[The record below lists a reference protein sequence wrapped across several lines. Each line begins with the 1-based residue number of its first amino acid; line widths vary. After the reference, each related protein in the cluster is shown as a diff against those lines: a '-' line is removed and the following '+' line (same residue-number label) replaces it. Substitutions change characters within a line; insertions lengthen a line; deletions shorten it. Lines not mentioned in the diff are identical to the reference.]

1 MSVQKRRNSLLKSS
15 ISINS
20 IRSSVANFTEGLV
33 RSRETASEI
42 VKKTNEN
49 NKFKRTLIGKDNGFF
64 AKRRENARRRQR
76 EDELEAS
83 TVQGTTKRQ
92 GNVVSRSTKGFLG
105 RILDFFGIV
114 LIGWF
119 VNTLPQILKSIQGLI
134 KRIQGVITTLTNFM
148 DSIGDFL
155 TNIGTGISQ
164 AIQQLSSGIDL
175 GLLRRQNEESL
186 ESANN
191 NLNRVRRDMLTTGIL
206 YNNPANA
213 GLEDYSGETLI
224 PTPLDDAVDGKEK
237 KEDKKPEEQKS
248 TSDKNVEGKEDEKN
262 TKEFGSVDQR
272 SSETKPQKED
282 DPNNQN
288 LIQGIQDDKEIK
300 QKKSE
305 EAQSKGESIDDRND
319 ENDMD
324 KKKKDGNVELLSG
337 VKNFMSGFFGGEGQQ
352 QANKQKNESED
363 KKDTSS
369 MLSGFKA
376 NLEKLKTLD
385 IASAATKDKSSL
397 VDPPKRDRNNLKTN
411 KNKNRSQVVIIE
423 KGVPINTPPVPSGG
437 GGGGGSS
444 LNSID
449 GLQDSE
455 AMKRGIKK
463 LQSVILAN

>member
-1 MSVQKRRNSLLKSS
+1 MSIKKRRDSLLKSS

-20 IRSSVANFTEGLV
+20 IRNSVSNFTKGLIS
-33 RSRETASEI
+33 SRETASEI

-49 NKFKRTLIGKDNGFF
+49 NKFKRTLIGKDNSFF

-134 KRIQGVITTLTNFM
+134 KRIQGVISILTNFM
-148 DSIGDFL
+148 NSIGDFL
-155 TNIGTGISQ
+155 ISIGQGISG
-164 AIQQLSSGIDL
+164 AILKLTSGIDL
-175 GLLRRQNEESL
+175 GLLKRQNEESL

-191 NLNRVRRDMLTTGIL
+191 NMNKVRKDMLTTGIL

-213 GLEDYSGETLI
+213 GLEDYSGENLI
-224 PTPLDDAVDGKEK
+224 KTPLDDENEK
-237 KEDKKPEEQKS
+237 QKS
-248 TSDKNVEGKEDEKN
+248 TSDKNVEGRDDEKN
-262 TKEFGSVDQR
+262 TQNFDPVNQR
-272 SSETKPQKED
+272 NSETKPQKDD

-288 LIQGIQDDKEIK
+288 LIQGLQDDKEVK
-300 QKKSE
+300 EKKSE
-305 EAQSKGESIDDRND
+305 EAQSKGETIDERND
-319 ENDMD
+319 VNDLEKN
-324 KKKKDGNVELLSG
+324 KKNDDAGIVSG
-337 VKNFMSGFFGGEGQQ
+337 VKNFMASFLGGEGQQ
-352 QANKQKNESED
+352 QANKQKLESDD
-363 KKDTSS
+363 KKDNSS
-369 MLSGFKA
+369 ILSGFKA

-385 IASAATKDKSSL
+385 IANANTKDKSSL
-397 VDPPKRDRNNLKTN
+397 VEPPKRDRNNLKTN

-423 KGVPINTPPVPSGG
+423 KGVPTGSSSAPSGG

-444 LNSID
+444 LNSLS
-449 GLQDSE
+449 GLQDSD
-455 AMKRGIKK
+455 AMKNGIKK
-463 LQSVILAN
+463 LQSIIFAN